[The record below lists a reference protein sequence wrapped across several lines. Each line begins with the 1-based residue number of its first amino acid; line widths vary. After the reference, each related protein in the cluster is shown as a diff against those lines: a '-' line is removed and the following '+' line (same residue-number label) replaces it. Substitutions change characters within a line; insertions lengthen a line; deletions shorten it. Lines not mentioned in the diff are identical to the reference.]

1 MITDLNQILVEWA
14 YRTNDGKP
22 DVKNNAKLLTLEG
35 VLKDF
40 GWSREARA
48 ELLGTLMEVDIV
60 RKKQPDGSMGS
71 SYTVQ
76 KHNPEK
82 GQVLVTKNASDDEIA
97 NVTKKKVDKEKP
109 EEDKKNKEL
118 NQDIDTLEQETFT
131 QTEIEPSDEEFEKN
145 NSDTAAEN
153 ITKLA

>member
-1 MITDLNQILVEWA
+1 MITDLNKILVEWA
-14 YRTNDGKP
+14 YRTNDGQP
-22 DVKNNAKLLTLEG
+22 DVKNSAKLLTLET

-82 GQVLVTKNASDDEIA
+82 GQVLVTKNASDDA
-97 NVTKKKVDKEKP
+97 VAKVTKGKVDKEKDKG
-109 EEDKKNKEL
+109 EEKPKDNEEEPKVSMSNT
-118 NQDIDTLEQETFT
+118 IDRGGD
-131 QTEIEPSDEEFEKN
+131 SK
-145 NSDTAAEN
+145 
-153 ITKLA
+153 